1 MAHQDDFNNIPH
13 PMCNCACFRLAVL
26 LRIRISGIRINLG
39 KPGLVGLFPDVEMYL
54 KIAAPLQEG
63 IIDSISV
70 PLILNHYFIFLM
82 ALMRVIRKFEVSKLF
97 LILVQYLLYFLF
109 YQ

>member
-1 MAHQDDFNNIPH
+1 
-13 PMCNCACFRLAVL
+13 MCVLRLAVL

-39 KPGLVGLFPDVEMYL
+39 KLGLVGLFPDVEMYL

-70 PLILNHYFIFLM
+70 PLILNHYFI
-82 ALMRVIRKFEVSKLF
+82 LF
-97 LILVQYLLYFLF
+97 DSLNEGN
-109 YQ
+109 

>member
-1 MAHQDDFNNIPH
+1 M
-13 PMCNCACFRLAVL
+13 CFRLAVL

-39 KPGLVGLFPDVEMYL
+39 KLGLVGLFPDVEMYL
-54 KIAAPLQEG
+54 KIAAPFQEG

-70 PLILNHYFIFLM
+70 PLILNHCFIFFM
-82 ALMRVIRKFEVSKLF
+82 ALMRVIRKFEVSKL
-97 LILVQYLLYFLF
+97 LLMLVRSLLYFLF